1 MTKALGNKELWLAA
15 LRADGPATRSAFIQ
29 AAGSEAGLSAEVPP
43 CPGWQVRDLVHH
55 LGRIYHWVR
64 SHAGRGVTTPPPQ
77 LRAADLPVERPPD
90 PALLDWWEREFQQLL
105 ALLEGLDP
113 VAPAWHWAPAPKLA
127 GFWHRRIAHETAV
140 HRWDAQMAVGQA
152 EPIETRLATDG
163 VAEVLDSWLP
173 AGRQKGPTDRTGM
186 VQLVATDAG
195 HEWFVRLR
203 GAGVALLDTDTWLDH
218 DDHGTR
224 VAARGTASDLLLAL
238 YGRVGFDV
246 LDLSGDASLLESLRT
261 G

>member
-1 MTKALGNKELWLAA
+1 
-15 LRADGPATRSAFIQ
+15 
-29 AAGSEAGLSAEVPP
+29 
-43 CPGWQVRDLVHH
+43 
-55 LGRIYHWVR
+55 
-64 SHAGRGVTTPPPQ
+64 
-77 LRAADLPVERPPD
+77 
-90 PALLDWWEREFQQLL
+90 
-105 ALLEGLDP
+105 
-113 VAPAWHWAPAPKLA
+113 
-127 GFWHRRIAHETAV
+127 
-140 HRWDAQMAVGQA
+140 
-152 EPIETRLATDG
+152 
-163 VAEVLDSWLP
+163 
-173 AGRQKGPTDRTGM
+173 M